1 MSKIIDLAYPNF
13 PSSEI
18 STINFSNIRCFQ
30 QLNYL
35 YEFAKKL
42 WPKPTQEIYLNHIH
56 VGIQNEQIHVIDG
69 LIHLSSLLITT

>member
-42 WPKPTQEIYLNHIH
+42 
-56 VGIQNEQIHVIDG
+56 
-69 LIHLSSLLITT
+69 